1 MSSHQ
6 APAFVELWEDAEPPL
21 VSYLRYEDWMPYI
34 EPAIEDMGSEVH
46 EYLVRQ
52 ARLQVTRRIRKVNQ
66 LYSAMKKVYP
76 EGNPLFFCVALEK
89 FAKTDEQIIGA
100 LGDQEFIRQ
109 ICQECQRRGILPL
122 EEMSELKPEP
132 ASGGEMMVS
141 SESDSDNE
149 YDDDSDVSDRKRRS
163 AKRWSEHEIE
173 EFKALIEDASKKG
186 INNWKQVAKRFPGTT
201 PDQCRNLYH
210 RLHKKNE
217 LTAVFRQRKSTH
229 KLGRPAKVTK
239 EENEWCRALHNQ
251 VKHIARLTFRYKN
264 KLGLVGPESEKL
276 KNVASAN
283 PFMNYIDIITEKTIQ
298 IPAISPE
305 GHLLD
310 INTFRT
316 AATQGGGI
324 NPVTGAKFKMRQV
337 EVLTWEN
344 VHEFLPKIKNLEESR
359 PKDPNDDQLRFLIER
374 DRSDCGNMDGDTH
387 MDVY

>member
-6 APAFVELWEDAEPPL
+6 AQAFADMWEDAEPPL

-34 EPAIEDMGSEVH
+34 EPAIEDMGAEVH
-46 EYLVRQ
+46 AYLVRQ
-52 ARLQVTRRIRKVNQ
+52 AQLQVGRRIRKVNQ
-66 LYSAMKKVYP
+66 LYRAMKDVYP

-89 FAKTDEQIIGA
+89 FAKTDEQIIDA
-100 LGDQEFIRQ
+100 LKDQEFIRQ
-109 ICQECQRRGILPL
+109 ICQECQRRGIMPL
-122 EEMSELKPEP
+122 EEMSEMRQEP
-132 ASGGEMMVS
+132 ASGGEMLVS
-141 SESDSDNE
+141 SESDSDND

-163 AKRWSEHEIE
+163 PKRWSEHEIE
-173 EFKALIEDASKKG
+173 EFKALIEDAPKKG

-217 LTAVFRQRKSTH
+217 LTAVFRQRKSAH
-229 KLGRPAKVTK
+229 KLGRPTKVTK
-239 EENEWCRALHNQ
+239 EENEWCRALHKQ

-276 KNVASAN
+276 KNVASDN

-298 IPAISPE
+298 FPAISPE

-310 INTFRT
+310 LTTFKT
-316 AATQGGGI
+316 AASNGGI
-324 NPVTGAKFKMRQV
+324 NPVTGAKFKLRQV
-337 EVLTWEN
+337 TLLTWDN
-344 VHEFLPKIKNLEESR
+344 VHEWLPKIKNLEESR

-374 DRSDCGNMDGDTH
+374 DRSDCGNMDVDTH